1 MTLVDRIQFS
11 VTQGFGDLLSVCT
24 DVVRSTNVSYA
35 QADTRL
41 HGLMRSLT
49 QDMTMADETAS
60 SRGLFIEQT
69 YPTFP
74 EEKKITHRT
83 PLVKSFID
91 ARPNS
96 GLQRG
101 QAWYFLHCFHIMGL
115 FILDTKE
122 LQHRQI
128 AKRGGGVTW
137 DEVLE
142 TAVNFY
148 LTLLTPF

>member
-1 MTLVDRIQFS
+1 
-11 VTQGFGDLLSVCT
+11 
-24 DVVRSTNVSYA
+24 
-35 QADTRL
+35 
-41 HGLMRSLT
+41 
-49 QDMTMADETAS
+49 MADETAS

-128 AKRGGGVTW
+128 AKRGVGSHGTKS
-137 DEVLE
+137 LRLP
-142 TAVNFY
+142 
-148 LTLLTPF
+148 LTFISRY